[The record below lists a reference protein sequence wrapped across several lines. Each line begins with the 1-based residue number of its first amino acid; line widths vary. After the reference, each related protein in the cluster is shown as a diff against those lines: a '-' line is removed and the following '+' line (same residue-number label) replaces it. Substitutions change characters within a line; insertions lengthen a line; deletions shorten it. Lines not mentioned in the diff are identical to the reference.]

1 MKSIR
6 YRDIE
11 KYKGYPTVYNKLLRI
26 MDHSKNIEDIDLVV
40 MVKSEKYE
48 MEKFKKNVNDCLSE
62 ILSKE
67 SNIEE
72 IRQDRNKTMEA
83 TKANILY
90 ALSLIQEE

>member
-1 MKSIR
+1 
-6 YRDIE
+6 
-11 KYKGYPTVYNKLLRI
+11 
-26 MDHSKNIEDIDLVV
+26 MDHSENIENIDLVV
-40 MVKSEKYE
+40 IVKSEKYE

-72 IRQDRNKTMEA
+72 IRQDRNKTMET

-90 ALSLIQEE
+90 ILSQIQEE